1 MILHLA
7 FEVTCKII
15 TSETKRVRLLDRH
28 YSLELGLMRGAALRG
43 QGSIPIGRAPPI
55 LLVAGHVT
63 LTKTKMGREVS
74 YFERWNV

>member
-1 MILHLA
+1 MTGEI
-7 FEVTCKII
+7 K
-15 TSETKRVRLLDRH
+15 TSETKRVRLLNRH
-28 YSLELGLMRGAALRG
+28 YGLQFGLLRG
-43 QGSIPIGRAPPI
+43 TAPRGQASFPIGPTPPI